1 MCYSFL
7 MKEKELFKE
16 IIASFHNSD
25 LPYVYNRDIRLPD
38 DINKIISIIGV
49 RRSGKTYIFF
59 QTIKK
64 LLEKQIPMNKII
76 YINFEDE
83 RIENKP
89 ESFEAMLEAYREL
102 YPQVS
107 LKDVYF
113 FFDEIQNINGWEK
126 FIRRLNDRYTK
137 KIFITGSNSKFLSKE
152 IATSLRGR
160 TLTYELYPLSFKEY
174 LYFNSL
180 SINKKDLYD
189 PEKKAIL
196 KNYFS
201 QYLLFG
207 GFPELVFIEEENIK
221 IRILQEYFNVMI
233 YRDLVERYEIKSVS
247 ILKYFLKRIIEGIGK
262 PVSVNNIYNELKSQS
277 KKVSKTTLYGFF
289 EMLENIYMT
298 MISKRYVF
306 SVLKQE
312 AYQKKAYI
320 TDNGL
325 VNAITY
331 KYKDDYGKLLE
342 NLVAKEIKGRGF
354 ELFYNSNNSECD
366 FILVSDKKIIP
377 IQVSYSLENKKTFK
391 REVKG
396 ILDFLN
402 RYKGKKGFIL
412 TYDEK
417 NYLKENGYEVEIIP
431 VYEFILKFED
441 YIF

>member
-1 MCYSFL
+1 

-25 LPYVYNRDIRLPD
+25 LPDVYEREIRLPY
-38 DINKIISIIGV
+38 DIDKIISVIGV
-49 RRSGKTYIFF
+49 RRSGKTFLFF
-59 QTIKK
+59 QTMKK
-64 LLEKQIPMNKII
+64 LLEKHIPINKII

-89 ESFEAMLEAYREL
+89 ESFEAILEAYREL
-102 YPQVS
+102 YPEIS

-113 FFDEIQNINGWEK
+113 FFDEIQNITGWEK
-126 FIRRLNDRYTK
+126 FVRRLNDRYTK

-174 LYFNSL
+174 LYFNSF
-180 SINKKDLYD
+180 SFDKKDLYD
-189 PEKKAIL
+189 PEKKAMI
-196 KNYFS
+196 KSYFS

-207 GFPELVFIEEENIK
+207 GFPELVFIEDKNIK

-233 YRDLVERYEIKSVS
+233 YRDLIERYEIKSVS

-262 PVSVNNIYNELKSQS
+262 PVSVNNIYNELKSQGKKIS
-277 KKVSKTTLYGFF
+277 KATLYNFF
-289 EMLENIYMT
+289 EMLENIYMI

-312 AYQKKAYI
+312 VYKKKAYL

-331 KYKDDYGKLLE
+331 KYKDDYEKLLE
-342 NLVAKEIKGRGF
+342 NLVAKEIKSRGF
-354 ELFYNSNNSECD
+354 DLFYNTNNSECD
-366 FILVSDKKIIP
+366 FVLVSDKKKIP
-377 IQVSYSLENKKTFK
+377 VQVSYSLESRRTFK

-396 ILDFLN
+396 VSDFMN
-402 RYKGKKGFIL
+402 KYKGKKGFIL

-417 NYLKENGYEVEIIP
+417 NYLNENGFEIEIIP
-431 VYEFILKFED
+431 AYEFILRFKDF
-441 YIF
+441 IF

>member
-1 MCYSFL
+1 

-16 IIASFHNSD
+16 IIVSFHNSD
-25 LPYVYNRDIRLPD
+25 LPDVYDREIGLPYD
-38 DINKIISIIGV
+38 MNKIISVIGV
-49 RRSGKTYIFF
+49 RRSGKTFLFF
-59 QTIKK
+59 QTMKK
-64 LLEKQIPMNKII
+64 LLKKHIPINKII

-89 ESFEAMLEAYREL
+89 ETFETILEAYREL
-102 YPQVS
+102 YPETS

-126 FIRRLNDRYTK
+126 FVRRLNDRYTK

-174 LYFNSL
+174 LYFN
-180 SINKKDLYD
+180 NFPVEKKDLYD
-189 PEKKAIL
+189 PEKRAIL

-207 GFPELVFIEEENIK
+207 GFPELVFIKDKNIK

-233 YRDLVERYEIKSVS
+233 YRDLIERYEIKSVS
-247 ILKYFLKRIIEGIGK
+247 ILKYFLKRVIEGVGK
-262 PVSVNNIYNELKSQS
+262 PVSVNNIYNELKSQG
-277 KKVSKTTLYGFF
+277 KKVSKTTLYDFF
-289 EMLENIYMT
+289 EMMENIYMT
-298 MISKRYVF
+298 MISKRYVL

-325 VNAITY
+325 VNAITF

-342 NLVAKEIKGRGF
+342 NLVAKEIKVRGF
-354 ELFYNSNNSECD
+354 DLFYNSNNSECD
-366 FILVSDKKIIP
+366 FILVSDKKKIP
-377 IQVSYSLENKKTFK
+377 VQVSYSLEDRKTLK

-396 ILDFLN
+396 ISDFLKE
-402 RYKGKKGFIL
+402 YKGEKGFIL
-412 TYDEK
+412 TYDES
-417 NYLKENGYEVEIIP
+417 NYLKENGFEVEIIP

-441 YIF
+441 FIS

>member
-1 MCYSFL
+1 

-16 IIASFHNSD
+16 IIVSFHNSD
-25 LPYVYNRDIRLPD
+25 LPNVYDREIGLPYD
-38 DINKIISIIGV
+38 MNKIISVIGV
-49 RRSGKTYIFF
+49 RRSGKTFLFF
-59 QTIKK
+59 QTMKK
-64 LLEKQIPMNKII
+64 LLKKHIPINKII

-89 ESFEAMLEAYREL
+89 ESFEAILEAYREL
-102 YPQVS
+102 YPETS

-126 FIRRLNDRYTK
+126 FVRRLNDRYTK

-174 LYFNSL
+174 LYFN
-180 SINKKDLYD
+180 NFPVEKKDLYD
-189 PEKKAIL
+189 PEKRAIL
-196 KNYFS
+196 KNHFS

-207 GFPELVFIEEENIK
+207 GFPELVFIKDKNIK

-233 YRDLVERYEIKSVS
+233 YRDLIERYEIKSVS
-247 ILKYFLKRIIEGIGK
+247 ILKYFLKRVIEGVGK
-262 PVSVNNIYNELKSQS
+262 PVSVNNIYNELKSQG
-277 KKVSKTTLYGFF
+277 KKVSKTTLYDFF
-289 EMLENIYMT
+289 EMMENIYMT
-298 MISKRYVF
+298 MISKRYVL

-325 VNAITY
+325 VNAITF

-342 NLVAKEIKGRGF
+342 NLVAKEIKVRGF
-354 ELFYNSNNSECD
+354 DLFYNSNNSECD
-366 FILVSDKKIIP
+366 FILVSDKKKIP
-377 IQVSYSLENKKTFK
+377 VQVSYSLEDRKTLK

-396 ILDFLN
+396 ISDFLKE
-402 RYKGKKGFIL
+402 YKGEKGFIL
-412 TYDEK
+412 TYDES
-417 NYLKENGYEVEIIP
+417 NYLKENGFEVEIIP

-441 YIF
+441 FIS